1 MRRRKDHSLETPV
14 ASLIDV
20 VFLLI
25 IFFVVTAAVEKDVV
39 DESIKLAQADYVPA
53 VEKKDPRTITINL
66 QNNGAVNIALQP
78 LSLTRLQQI
87 LTATRAKSGNTVPI
101 VIRADEDTLFKE
113 VDRVMRAIGETGL
126 YRVKLSAVA
135 TGRKQAGA
143 SQYTRSS
150 KTMAKR
156 IRKVVEAAQIPM
168 SSMID
173 VVFLLLIYFIVTQK
187 DEISEAHLAVNL
199 PSPNQNQQTETKPK
213 FLELE
218 VHPGGQVFLQGVP
231 KPLAQVRETLAYLAS
246 LDSEQTVI
254 VKTSVMATTEDLVTV
269 LDMCKGVGL
278 EKLNVMTLQ

>member
-143 SQYTRSS
+143 SQ
-150 KTMAKR
+150 
-156 IRKVVEAAQIPM
+156 
-168 SSMID
+168 
-173 VVFLLLIYFIVTQK
+173 
-187 DEISEAHLAVNL
+187 
-199 PSPNQNQQTETKPK
+199 
-213 FLELE
+213 
-218 VHPGGQVFLQGVP
+218 
-231 KPLAQVRETLAYLAS
+231 
-246 LDSEQTVI
+246 
-254 VKTSVMATTEDLVTV
+254 
-269 LDMCKGVGL
+269 
-278 EKLNVMTLQ
+278 